1 MSGEGNLKNEK
12 SFQPAMPTMKRK
24 AIPAMISP
32 FMSTA
37 PSSRQPA
44 IAVQVIF
51 RLYMV
56 TEILQ
61 EFIRVFQEGDLK

>member
-1 MSGEGNLKNEK
+1 
-12 SFQPAMPTMKRK
+12 MKRK

-32 FMSTA
+32 FMSTV